1 MSIGLYSQAEIC
13 TLTQPDLAAVNEPQ
27 ATVITSDQRQYIFP
41 NTRFEGC
48 NGTITRLNF
57 VASDF
62 DASENVNP
70 EIQLW
75 ENIGGT
81 MYQFVSGS
89 SITIDVQLLNGS
101 PERKYYSYDVNP
113 GVSFQPGYVLGVFTP
128 RSQDS
133 RLKMNFQT
141 SSAGQSYYIG
151 TTQALRDMQNFDS
164 NLDSAAPLISV
175 EIVTNGE
182 LTFYRYM

>member
-1 MSIGLYSQAEIC
+1 MYSQAEIC

-27 ATVITSDQRQYIFP
+27 ATVIISDEKQYIFP

-48 NGTITRLNF
+48 NGTITRVNF

-62 DASENVNP
+62 DAGDTVNP

-101 PERKYYSYDVNP
+101 PERKYYRYNVNP
-113 GVSFQPGYVLGVFTP
+113 GVSFQSGYVLGVFTP
-128 RSQDS
+128 KSRDS

-141 SSAGQSYYIG
+141 SSAGQGQSYYRV
-151 TTQALRDMQNFDS
+151 TTQALRDIQ
-164 NLDSAAPLISV
+164 NLDILNLENAAPLISV
-175 EIVTNGE
+175 EIITNGE